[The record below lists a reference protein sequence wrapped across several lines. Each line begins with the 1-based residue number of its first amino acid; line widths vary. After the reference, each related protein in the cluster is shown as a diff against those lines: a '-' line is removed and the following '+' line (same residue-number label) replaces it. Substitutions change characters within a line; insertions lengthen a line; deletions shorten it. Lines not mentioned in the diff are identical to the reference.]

1 MILEMYTDSVKKIIS
16 VIPSSNSKTNQ
27 LGESSRS
34 KTPLRKVSH
43 ISSKE
48 SEVEGDS
55 AEAAGLVERKVEISY
70 MLETALVTL
79 RKLLEDFESSR
90 SAICQLLIDLNYLS
104 VLISLPDNVIVSILF
119 GSYYT

>member
-1 MILEMYTDSVKKIIS
+1 MF
-16 VIPSSNSKTNQ
+16 
-27 LGESSRS
+27 GENSRS
-34 KTPLRKVSH
+34 KTPLRRVSH

-48 SEVEGDS
+48 SELEGDS
-55 AEAAGLVERKVEISY
+55 VDAACLADTKEEISY
-70 MLETALVTL
+70 MLVSALVTL

-119 GSYYT
+119 VFVNSSLFG